1 MVGGPGTLPEL
12 ALVAAAGDGKEEVVR
27 ALLEADRNSWA
38 PGPESRGGLIG
49 R

>member
-27 ALLEADRNSWA
+27 ALLEAGHRVLNHVV
-38 PGPESRGGLIG
+38 G
-49 R
+49 